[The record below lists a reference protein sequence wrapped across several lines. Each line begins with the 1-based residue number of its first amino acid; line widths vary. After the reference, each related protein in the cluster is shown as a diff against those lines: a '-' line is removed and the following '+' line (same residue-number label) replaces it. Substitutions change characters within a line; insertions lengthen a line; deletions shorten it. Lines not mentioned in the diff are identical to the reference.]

1 MPRLRAICTA
11 VALVCASGQVFA
23 DTASHNASAEAF
35 LTLAHADKLGTPVY
49 MQVQQMFAQRF
60 EQTKAPAAK
69 QSVLDSYQAKAN
81 AALDQAIGW
90 PKLKP
95 DMVKL
100 YTSNFSESEL
110 KDLVAFYQSPLGK
123 KVLEKMPQL
132 TQQSAQMTQ
141 AKLESAVPV
150 VNKLLEDMTNE
161 LTPKAAAP
169 AKKTKAA
176 PGAAAAEA
184 GSAGLSKEQVA
195 RAVKA
200 LSAHP
205 AREAAAP
212 DKKRSLLDVA
222 PPIQLVFTTKLMPPA
237 PKGASKAHK
246 PMRVNLPH
254 AWRTLEQT
262 EVCLIVKDPQ
272 RAIKDRAAESKLA
285 KNWQRAR
292 WLTAIDWRKATLYQI
307 GKTNHRRRGIG
318 Q

>member
-1 MPRLRAICTA
+1 MTRLRAICTA

-81 AALDQAIGW
+81 AALRPGHRLAKTETGHGQALHQQLQRIRTQGSGCLL
-90 PKLKP
+90 P
-95 DMVKL
+95 
-100 YTSNFSESEL
+100 
-110 KDLVAFYQSPLGK
+110 VAAGK

-169 AKKTKAA
+169 AKKK
-176 PGAAAAEA
+176 
-184 GSAGLSKEQVA
+184 
-195 RAVKA
+195 
-200 LSAHP
+200 
-205 AREAAAP
+205 
-212 DKKRSLLDVA
+212 
-222 PPIQLVFTTKLMPPA
+222 
-237 PKGASKAHK
+237 
-246 PMRVNLPH
+246 
-254 AWRTLEQT
+254 
-262 EVCLIVKDPQ
+262 
-272 RAIKDRAAESKLA
+272 
-285 KNWQRAR
+285 
-292 WLTAIDWRKATLYQI
+292 
-307 GKTNHRRRGIG
+307 
-318 Q
+318 